1 MSEITICGQ
10 PLTIR
15 EYEGRR
21 VVTFKD
27 IDRVHGR
34 PAKTA
39 CNRFNANRKRFV
51 ENTDFIKITAHEFRY
66 LFGDLD
72 KRHRGDMYLI
82 TESGYLMLVK
92 SFTDDLAWQVQR
104 ELVNG
109 YFKSGKQQAPALT
122 EDLNA
127 VREDIREIKQ
137 RLDEIA
143 PQKQEI
149 PVQEFPTAVFDNENA
164 ILKKRKSFINCMIA
178 DLIATY
184 GCTANQALSKCYRYM
199 LKSWGVDVQSIHSYV
214 CEETN
219 DWSLSTFEAVCRD
232 PYASRVLLLAAAM
245 FLDGDNDT

>member
-1 MSEITICGQ
+1 MSEITVCGQ
-10 PLTIR
+10 QLAVR
-15 EYEGRR
+15 EYKGQR
-21 VVTFKD
+21 VVTLKD

-34 PAKTA
+34 PSGTA
-39 CNRFNANRKRFV
+39 RNRFNGNRKRFV
-51 ENTDFIKITAHEFRY
+51 ENADYAKITANEFRSLY
-66 LFGDLD
+66 GDLD

-109 YFKSGKQQAPALT
+109 YFKGKEQAPALA
-122 EDLNA
+122 DGLNA

-178 DLIATY
+178 DLMATY
-184 GCTANQALSKCYRYM
+184 GCTANHALSNCYRYM
-199 LKSWGVDVQSIHSYV
+199 RETCGVDLQSLHSDM
-214 CEETN
+214 CEKTN
-219 DWSLSTFEAVCRD
+219 DWNLSTFEAVCRD
-232 PYASRVLLLAAAM
+232 PYASRVLLYAAAV
-245 FLDGDNDT
+245 FLDEADET

>member
-10 PLTIR
+10 PLVIK
-15 EYEGRR
+15 EYKGQR

-109 YFKSGKQQAPALT
+109 YFKSREQQAPALT

-127 VREDIREIKQ
+127 VREDIREIRR
-137 RLDEIA
+137 RLDEITT
-143 PQKQEI
+143 QKQELPL
-149 PVQEFPTAVFDNENA
+149 PVFNDRSGNDV
-164 ILKKRKSFINCMIA
+164 LKKRKSFINCMIA